1 MGCDFVLFEDLDD
14 RERRTRETMLAL
26 SIGEAVLAYMKQAGV
41 MQDIY
46 RAVDSRA
53 VRMLEMIARALDD
66 DTLDDPECFW
76 KIERVM
82 DVLEENWLG
91 SSRHDW

>member
-76 KIERVM
+76 KIERVR

>member
-26 SIGEAVLAYMKQAGV
+26 SIGEAVLAYMRQAGV

-82 DVLEENWLG
+82 DVLEENWIG
-91 SSRHDW
+91 TSRHDW

>member
-91 SSRHDW
+91 SSRHEW

>member
-1 MGCDFVLFEDLDD
+1 MGCDFMLFEDLDD

-82 DVLEENWLG
+82 DVLEENWIG
-91 SSRHDW
+91 TSRHDW

>member
-1 MGCDFVLFEDLDD
+1 MGCDFMLFEDLDD
-14 RERRTRETMLAL
+14 RERRIRETMTAL

>member
-1 MGCDFVLFEDLDD
+1 MGCDFMLFEDLDD

>member
-82 DVLEENWLG
+82 DVLEENWIG
-91 SSRHDW
+91 TSRHDW

>member
-53 VRMLEMIARALDD
+53 VRMLERIARALDD

>member
-1 MGCDFVLFEDLDD
+1 MGCDFVLFEALDD

-82 DVLEENWLG
+82 DVLEENWIG
-91 SSRHDW
+91 TSRHDW

>member
-53 VRMLEMIARALDD
+53 VRILEQIACILDD
-66 DTLDDPECFW
+66 DTLDDPECVRRIE
-76 KIERVM
+76 KIM
-82 DVLEENWLG
+82 SVLEDNLIG
-91 SSRHDW
+91 TSRRGW

>member
-1 MGCDFVLFEDLDD
+1 MGCDFMLFEDLDD

-91 SSRHDW
+91 TSRHDW

>member
-1 MGCDFVLFEDLDD
+1 MGSDFVLLEDLDD